1 MNFKLKIW
9 RQKNRQ
15 TRGKLVDYEV
25 REISPDTSFLEMLDI
40 LNENLLRAGEEPV
53 AISINRAKSVCDMR
67 EVPSA
72 MFEDIE
78 TAARR
83 I

>member
-1 MNFKLKIW
+1 MNDW
-9 RQKNRQ
+9 
-15 TRGKLVDYEV
+15 
-25 REISPDTSFLEMLDI
+25 DTTSKTD
-40 LNENLLRAGEEPV
+40 PV

-72 MFEDIE
+72 MFDDID